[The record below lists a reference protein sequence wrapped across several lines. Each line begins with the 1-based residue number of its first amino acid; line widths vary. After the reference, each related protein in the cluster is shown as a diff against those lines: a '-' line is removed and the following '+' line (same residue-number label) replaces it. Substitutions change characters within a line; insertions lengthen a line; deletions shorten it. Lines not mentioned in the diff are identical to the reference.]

1 MTLRHLCYKP
11 IRVGNCWNSNCWNSN
26 YIDYERNGDRNGN
39 LSVKEYLNEIKPYL
53 RDVITDLQKSGMWEV
68 HLARAINFIFSKDV
82 DRRACNAIE

>member
-11 IRVGNCWNSNCWNSN
+11 IRVGNCWNSN

-53 RDVITDLQKSGMWEV
+53 RDMITDLQKSCMWEV
-68 HLARAINFIFSKDV
+68 HLTIAINFIFFYVV